1 MNQHR
6 KNQIMLRLNDEEYQT
21 VKMHAD
27 EVQTAPA
34 VYVRQCVLNRKITAK
49 KSKQIYGKY
58 LNQLSWIGN
67 NLNQIA
73 KALNTANHSSNF
85 NQERELNLLE
95 INWTLS
101 QIEDSLSE
109 LKEAILAEKEGES
122 C

>member
-6 KNQIMLRLNDEEYQT
+6 KNHIMVRLNDEEYQT
-21 VKMHAD
+21 VKMHAN

-34 VYVRQCVLNRKITAK
+34 VYVRQCALNRKITAK

-73 KALNTANHSSNF
+73 KALNTANHSGSF
-85 NQERELNLLE
+85 SQEQALSLLK